1 MTSNSELLLGRLY
14 RWERELKDRIFLTQP
29 LGGGSI
35 RTYTFGQ
42 AMDEARRMATY
53 LRSLG
58 FAPGSSIAILSKN
71 CAHMFMADIAIWM
84 AGYVSVALYPTL
96 TADTISYI
104 LSHSDSK
111 ALFIGKLDGWESLE
125 EGVPKGL
132 PCVSFPLSP
141 KTSYPAWECASHQAP
156 TADRRAASRRR
167 GTGDHHLYLWEYR
180 QAKGS
185 DPLFPCD
192 VR

>member
-58 FAPGSSIAILSKN
+58 FAPGSSIAILSHPF
-71 CAHMFMADIAIWM
+71 AQRFQ
-84 AGYVSVALYPTL
+84 SALYRQVRWLGVSGGRSTERTPL
-96 TADTISYI
+96 CL
-104 LSHSDSK
+104 LSAQSQDQ
-111 ALFIGKLDGWESLE
+111 
-125 EGVPKGL
+125 
-132 PCVSFPLSP
+132 LSRVGF
-141 KTSYPAWECASHQAP
+141 ASHQAP